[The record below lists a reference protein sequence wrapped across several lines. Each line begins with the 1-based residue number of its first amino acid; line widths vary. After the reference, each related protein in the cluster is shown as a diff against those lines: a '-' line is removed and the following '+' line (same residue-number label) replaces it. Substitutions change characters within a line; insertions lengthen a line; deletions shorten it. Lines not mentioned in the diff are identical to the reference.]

1 MPRKKKIEEPTV
13 AILEDNPDF
22 VRDLST
28 NAIINTNNGAFEARL
43 KQIEKSRVDAEQTED
58 IVQLKKDVEEIKK
71 LLEKIASK

>member
-1 MPRKKKIEEPTV
+1 MARKKTLTV
-13 AILEDNPDF
+13 EDNPDLIK
-22 VRDLST
+22 DLSSG
-28 NAIINTNNGAFEARL
+28 AVINTNNGAFEARL